1 VPGQTRRFRVL
12 LLVALLTPYLAMC
25 GGTNGRSAPAAPT
38 TETRANE
45 LSATA
50 TTIAIIGPP
59 GTPPYSPARPRAA
72 VASVAA
78 TPVQP
83 AVPTQPG
90 LPREG
95 TPRAL
100 PGVAGELVAINER
113 RLWIACRGEGTP
125 TVVMDAGVN
134 SGSQVWALVWPTI
147 GTSTRV
153 CVYDR
158 AGLGY
163 SDPIPHPRTSQEVVG
178 DLHELLTNAAIKGP
192 YVLVAHSF
200 GGLNIRLYA
209 SQYPQDVAGMVLVD
223 AVHEDRFAATARVL
237 TPQQE
242 AEFERGRQANP
253 EGLDYYESSRLVRA
267 IGPALPNIPIV
278 VIARGR
284 AEAWPKGYPTDALE
298 RVWRNLER
306 DLASR
311 APQGT
316 LLIAE
321 GADHNIPGQQP
332 AIIVDATNRVL
343 IAIHE
348 QR

>member
-1 VPGQTRRFRVL
+1 MPGQTRRFHVL

-25 GGTNGRSAPAAPT
+25 GGPNGRSAPAAPT

-45 LSATA
+45 LSVTA

-78 TPVQP
+78 TPIQP

-100 PGVAGELVAINER
+100 PGVVGELVAINER

-163 SDPIPHPRTSQEVVG
+163 SDPILHPRTSQEVGG

-223 AVHEDRFAATARVL
+223 AVREDRFAATARVL

-242 AEFERGRQANP
+242 AEFEHGRQANP

-316 LLIAE
+316 LLIAK